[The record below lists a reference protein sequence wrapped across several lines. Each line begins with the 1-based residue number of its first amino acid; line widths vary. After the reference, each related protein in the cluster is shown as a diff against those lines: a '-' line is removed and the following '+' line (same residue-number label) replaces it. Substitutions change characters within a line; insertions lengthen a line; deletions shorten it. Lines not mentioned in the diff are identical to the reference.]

1 MAKILIIDDLASI
14 RLFLEQVLTKAGHT
28 VRAAP
33 DGRQGI
39 AALRREPFDLVIT
52 DLYMPESDGLEM
64 LREARTEGL
73 LPRTIAISSQ
83 DSIMDLR
90 PVALHLGAT
99 EALLKPLDA
108 RLLLQTVD
116 RILAPPSATP

>member
-14 RLFLEQVLTKAGHT
+14 RLFLEQVLAKAGHT

-33 DGRQGI
+33 DGRHGL
-39 AALRREPFDLVIT
+39 AALREERFDLVIT

-64 LREARTEGL
+64 LREARATGL

-90 PVALHLGAT
+90 PIARHLGAT

-108 RLLLQTVD
+108 RQLIQTVD
-116 RILAPPSATP
+116 RVLATPLATP